1 MGAIQTSTSVATP
14 VAPESAFSL
23 ALIGVQETT
32 DPCHWERVSQPWE
45 LLAMPMGAGPFRN
58 HKTFLATPNCI
69 LYRESFDSRVR
80 ARALSPQGMLALAVP
95 VRWHRG
101 TSCFGQPLNE
111 RSVPATLPGIAEAV
125 YEAGDQQ
132 FMLLIRLTL
141 LRRLLPAEQ
150 AAALAAAAQGHWL
163 AASPLLIKRLGRRL
177 EGILART
184 HRAPEMLRH
193 RAAVQTLERELVL
206 GLVGM
211 LELPKA
217 DELPGRASLRGR
229 GFDRAVEHI
238 RQADLST
245 LNLAALSTAAGVSQR
260 TLEYAFQEKLGLSP
274 MAFVRQL
281 RLHALRRELLAC
293 QLGEANVTELAYHLG
308 FTQLGRLAGDY
319 RRTFGE
325 LPSHTLARPFKDD
338 GARFWDNNW
347 VPDRVSRFAAAAR

>member
-1 MGAIQTSTSVATP
+1 M
-14 VAPESAFSL
+14 
-23 ALIGVQETT
+23 
-32 DPCHWERVSQPWE
+32 
-45 LLAMPMGAGPFRN
+45 
-58 HKTFLATPNCI
+58 
-69 LYRESFDSRVR
+69 
-80 ARALSPQGMLALAVP
+80 
-95 VRWHRG
+95 
-101 TSCFGQPLNE
+101 
-111 RSVPATLPGIAEAV
+111 LPGIAEAV
-125 YEAGDQQ
+125 CDAGDQQ
-132 FMLLIRLTL
+132 FILLIRLTL
-141 LRRLLPAEQ
+141 LRRCCRPSRQRRWRRPHGGIGWLHRLCSLS
-150 AAALAAAAQGHWL
+150 ALAAGCEA
-163 AASPLLIKRLGRRL
+163 
-177 EGILART
+177 ILART
-184 HRAPEMLRH
+184 HKAPEMLRH
-193 RAAVQTLERELVL
+193 HAAVQTLERELVL
-206 GLVGM
+206 GLAGLVN
-211 LELPKA
+211 LPEA
-217 DELPGRASLRGR
+217 DELAGRTSLRRR
-229 GFDRAVEHI
+229 GFERAVEHI